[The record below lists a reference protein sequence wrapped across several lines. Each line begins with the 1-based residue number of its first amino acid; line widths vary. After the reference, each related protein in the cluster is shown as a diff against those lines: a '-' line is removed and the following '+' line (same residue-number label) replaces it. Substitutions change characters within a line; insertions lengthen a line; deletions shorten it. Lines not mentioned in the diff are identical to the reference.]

1 MSAAPHAFLLDALG
15 TLLELEPPAPLLRRE
30 LRARFGLELSAEEA
44 VAAVRAEIGYY
55 RAHHDE
61 ARDRPALARLRHDS
75 AAALRA
81 ALPPAAAELPLEPL
95 TEALLASLRFP
106 PYAEVPDVLRRAREL
121 GIRLVVVSN
130 WDVSLHDALAAAG
143 LDRLLDATVT
153 SAEFGAA
160 KPDPAIFAHA
170 LALAGVAAA
179 DAVHVGDSVEADV
192 EGARAAGI
200 TPLLVLRG
208 DAPPPRGVEAIRT
221 LRELPGLDP

>member
-1 MSAAPHAFLLDALG
+1 
-15 TLLELEPPAPLLRRE
+15 
-30 LRARFGLELSAEEA
+30 
-44 VAAVRAEIGYY
+44 
-55 RAHHDE
+55 
-61 ARDRPALARLRHDS
+61 
-75 AAALRA
+75 
-81 ALPPAAAELPLEPL
+81 LPLEPL

-106 PYAEVPDVLRRAREL
+106 PYAEVPGVLRRAREL

-170 LALAGVAAA
+170 LELAGVAAA

-192 EGARAAGI
+192 DGARAAGI
-200 TPLLVLRG
+200 APLLVVRG
-208 DAPPPRGVEAIRT
+208 DAPPPGGVEAIRT